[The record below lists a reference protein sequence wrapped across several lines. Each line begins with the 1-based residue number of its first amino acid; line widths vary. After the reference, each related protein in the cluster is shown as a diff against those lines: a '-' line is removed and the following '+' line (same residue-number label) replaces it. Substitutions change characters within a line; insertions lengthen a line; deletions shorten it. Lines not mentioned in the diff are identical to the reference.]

1 LYDYG
6 PRKNVIT
13 HRVYWASQT
22 TYFSGPTD
30 PNTVIDANLY
40 ALEFN
45 AGHRIDIDIPES
57 VQLGDEWSI
66 EFWSRMDASNSG
78 KFFSQP
84 DCEKGLH
91 VELNV
96 YKYEWYPDY
105 PNRKFQVLSE
115 SGNAVN
121 TWYKYRFINDP
132 ANSQIYIESVRNDWK
147 TFASETPIEYRK
159 PNFCKGTP
167 LIIGEDLD
175 LDLKMSDLRFYN
187 RISTQRYFGDAST
200 WYYNTPLTIDSLKK
214 EINNIVNLN

>member
-1 LYDYG
+1 M
-6 PRKNVIT
+6 T
-13 HRVYWASQT
+13 QAA
-22 TYFSGPTD
+22 YFSGPAD
-30 PNTVIDANLY
+30 ANTAIDANLY

-66 EFWSRMDASNSG
+66 EFWSYMDASNSG

-84 DCEKGLH
+84 DCEKGFH

-105 PNRKFQVLSE
+105 PNRKIQVLSE
-115 SGNAVN
+115 SSNSAS
-121 TWYKYRFINDP
+121 TWYKYRFVSDP
-132 ANSQIYIESVRNDWK
+132 ANSQIFIESTRSFT
-147 TFASETPIEYRK
+147 TFASEDPIEYRK

-175 LDLKMSDLRFYN
+175 LDLKISDLRFYN
-187 RISTQRYFGDAST
+187 KISTQRYFGDTST
-200 WYYNTPLTIDSLKK
+200 W
-214 EINNIVNLN
+214 